1 MIEVIEDTLIDGI
14 KLIPFLFLAYL
25 LMEYL
30 EHKTGDK
37 TKELVKK
44 SGKFGPIFGGIL
56 GIFPQCGF
64 SAAAANLYAGRIIT
78 MGTLIAV
85 FLSTSDEMLPILISE
100 AAPIGLI
107 LKILGIKL
115 LIGIVMGIII
125 DVLNGVIKKKNKR
138 KNGNNENNKIS
149 EESSE
154 EDVGEAIGHICHD
167 EHCDCEHDG
176 IFKSAL
182 KHTINILVFII
193 IITFIINT
201 LIYFIGE
208 ENISKA
214 ISNVPFIGILISA
227 LFGFIPNCA
236 GSVIITELY
245 LSKLISLGSMIAGLL
260 VDSGI
265 GILVLFKSNKN
276 IKQNLSVT
284 AILYFIGIISGFIID
299 LI

>member
-44 SGKFGPIFGGIL
+44 SGKLGPLLGGIL

-115 LIGIVMGIII
+115 LIGIVMGVAV
-125 DVLNGVIKKKNKR
+125 DLLNTVIKKRHRK
-138 KNGNNENNKIS
+138 KNGDNNILEENS
-149 EESSE
+149 EE
-154 EDVGEAIGHICHD
+154 VGEAIGHICHD
-167 EHCDCEHDG
+167 ENCDCEHDG

-193 IITFIINT
+193 IITFVINM

-214 ISNVPFIGILISA
+214 ISSVPFIGILISA

-245 LSKLISLGSMIAGLL
+245 LSNLISFGSMIAGLL
-260 VDSGI
+260 VGSGI

-276 IKQNLSVT
+276 IKQNLSIV
-284 AILYFIGIISGFIID
+284 AILYLIGIISGFIID